1 MSIKAKLLGNKYSPA
16 GTRVPTSLLPEALRW
31 ERARQRIFIA
41 LGNHEQASKCSDLLS
56 IYERRVMEETN
67 DL

>member
-1 MSIKAKLLGNKYSPA
+1 MSIKAKLLGNKFSLP
-16 GTRVPTSLLPEALRW
+16 GTRVPTDLLPEALRW

-41 LGNHEQASKCSDLLS
+41 LGNHEQASKCSGLLT

>member
-1 MSIKAKLLGNKYSPA
+1 MSVKAKLLGNKYSAA
-16 GTRVPTSLLPEALRW
+16 GTRVPTDLLPEAMRW

-41 LGNHEQASKCSDLLS
+41 LGNNEQASKCSGLLS

>member
-1 MSIKAKLLGNKYSPA
+1 MSTKAKLLGNKYSAA
-16 GTRVPTSLLPEALRW
+16 GTRVPTDLLPEAVRW

-41 LGNHEQASKCSDLLS
+41 LGNHEQASKCSGLLS
-56 IYERRVMEETN
+56 IYERRVMEETD